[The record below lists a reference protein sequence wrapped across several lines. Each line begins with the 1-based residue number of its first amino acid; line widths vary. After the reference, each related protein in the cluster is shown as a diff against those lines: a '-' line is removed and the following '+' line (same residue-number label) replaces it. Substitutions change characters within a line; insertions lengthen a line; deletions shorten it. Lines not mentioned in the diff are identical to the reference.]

1 MQALAW
7 SPDGMWLASAGA
19 KWGAEV
25 AQPHWLGHLAS
36 GSIFVGFKRF
46 HGVSLFCLEGLD
58 GSLRIWNVRVL
69 STELIH
75 GGDT

>member
-1 MQALAW
+1 M
-7 SPDGMWLASAGA
+7 
-19 KWGAEV
+19 
-25 AQPHWLGHLAS
+25 AQPIGPIGLAWLGHLAS
-36 GSIFVGFKRF
+36 SIFDGFTWF

-69 STELIH
+69 SPELIH